1 MELEKEMEED
11 EKEKKDEEEEK
22 EDEGTED
29 DETEDEGFVRFNFDD
44 YPESVFAEPPMGEA
58 SEEKEKEERRSR
70 RKSSQ
75 CILHPEEVYQP
86 HSFSSLLSL
95 HVYKN
100 IKSVS

>member
-1 MELEKEMEED
+1 MGEASA
-11 EKEKKDEEEEK
+11 EEEK
-22 EDEGTED
+22 E
-29 DETEDEGFVRFNFDD
+29 
-44 YPESVFAEPPMGEA
+44 
-58 SEEKEKEERRSR
+58 ERR

-95 HVYKN
+95 HFYKN